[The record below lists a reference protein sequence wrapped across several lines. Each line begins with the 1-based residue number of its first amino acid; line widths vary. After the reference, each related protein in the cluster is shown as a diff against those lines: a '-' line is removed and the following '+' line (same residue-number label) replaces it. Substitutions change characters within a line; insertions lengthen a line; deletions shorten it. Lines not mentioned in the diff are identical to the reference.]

1 MGLYDVVR
9 FEGVNNDWLIYKY
22 PSDAFNTRSKVI
34 VSTAQIAI
42 IVHNGK
48 IEKIWESGTFS
59 LNTELLPIIKGLNKS
74 IHSGKN
80 PYPIEIYYIN
90 KRLKLDFLWGTKDPI
105 DVIDP
110 VYGIKLRIRAR
121 GQFGVRITD
130 YQYFLQ
136 TLVGSLLKDNYITFG
151 VLRDY
156 FRGFI
161 NQKIKKII
169 AVELVSKKIT
179 YFEIGVHVDEIQ
191 ELLQEEITK
200 ELNKFGF
207 EVASLSIEN
216 IDAPEEDLD
225 KLNDILH
232 KKAELNQL
240 GDNAYR
246 TVRGY
251 DVLEAGAKGNGTAST
266 FMGVGLGT
274 QMGGAVGG
282 AGFIP
287 PVQQSA
293 ANEGIACPKCGAKI
307 DANSKFCPECGTK
320 ILNKCPKCGAD
331 VTPKQRFCPECGQKL
346 YE

>member
-1 MGLYDVVR
+1 MGLYEVVR
-9 FEGVNNDWLIYKY
+9 FEGLNNDWLIYKY
-22 PSDAFNTRSKVI
+22 PSDEFNTRSKLI

-48 IEKIWESGTFS
+48 IEKICEAGTFKLDS
-59 LNTELLPIIKGLNKS
+59 ELLPVIKGFTKS
-74 IHSGKN
+74 IHSGSN
-80 PYPIEIYYIN
+80 PYPIEIYFIN

-110 VYGIKLRIRAR
+110 VYQIKLRMRAR

-136 TLVGSLLKDNYITFG
+136 TLVGSLMKDNYITFD

-161 NQKIKKII
+161 NQKIKKIL

-191 ELLQEEITK
+191 EAMQEAITK

-207 EVASLSIEN
+207 EVANLSIEN
-216 IDAPEEDLD
+216 IDAPEEDLN
-225 KLNDILH
+225 KLNEILH

-274 QMGGAVGG
+274 QMGGAVAG
-282 AGFIP
+282 AGIIP
-287 PVQQSA
+287 PAQQSA
-293 ANEGIACPKCGAKI
+293 SDDMIDCPKCGAKI
-307 DANSKFCPECGTK
+307 DKNAKFCPECGAK
-320 ILNKCPKCGAD
+320 ILHNCPKCGAE
-331 VTPKQRFCPECGQKL
+331 VSPKQKFCPECGQKL